1 MKSMTWF
8 CYRISVITSSLAA
21 HSHGPRVVRI
31 KQDCCSL
38 NQTTKAINSYT
49 PVLLCHKIFDP
60 ASVVSNKCNIFY
72 LSGLMQTPNTTLCL
86 PHLHFWRIFLGRHL
100 IKDFWRASDLIT
112 RHPQLHPVIARLQ
125 NPSCNQCNLMIRLHD
140 DTVDRILDGDEEGD
154 VVLHANPPK
163 PVLWVR
169 SSCLSGALNGPDWE
183 QLQRTSMCL
192 TSNCTVHLQRASR
205 TLGTAGVVIY
215 SLPPRCFQT

>member
-1 MKSMTWF
+1 MLMHCF
-8 CYRISVITSSLAA
+8 HNCYHYNHQHQPTFIPSVIHEEHDLILLQNFCNNQLTCCTYG
-21 HSHGPRVVRI
+21 HGPRVLRI

-49 PVLLCHKIFDP
+49 PLLLCHKIFDP
-60 ASVVSNKCNIFY
+60 ASVVWNKCNIFY

-86 PHLHFWRIFLGRHL
+86 PHLHHWRIFLGRHL

-140 DTVDRILDGDEEGD
+140 DTVDRILEGDEEGD

-169 SSCLSGALNGPDWE
+169 SSCLSGALNGPD
-183 QLQRTSMCL
+183 
-192 TSNCTVHLQRASR
+192 
-205 TLGTAGVVIY
+205 
-215 SLPPRCFQT
+215 